1 MTIACYV
8 ATPQPLM
15 AALFFFCLRL
25 PIDHIEC
32 KVTVEQVGS
41 ILFRFSVSRAPLQK
55 SHSTLLFAFHRPLSG
70 ERCQSDKALILCCN
84 NFPTIRFWVSFRV
97 GQRGFFCDGVLRL
110 ACVRHALT
118 PAAATT
124 APRTIGSPAPCIRRS
139 HFGPHIELIKY

>member
-55 SHSTLLFAFHRPLSG
+55 SPSTLLFALHRPLSG